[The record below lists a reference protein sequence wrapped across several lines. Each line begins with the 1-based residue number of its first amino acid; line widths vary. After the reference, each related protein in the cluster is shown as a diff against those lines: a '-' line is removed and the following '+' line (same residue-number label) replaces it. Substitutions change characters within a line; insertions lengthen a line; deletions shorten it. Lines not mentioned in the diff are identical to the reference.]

1 MSEQAHNRTEAAIR
15 FRDEITKLLGLIEF
29 LWTNFSVLDV
39 VAKGFAQFLIQLPAE
54 MRPDAIQS
62 EHIASAIKFLEDGSG
77 GPLSELKK
85 QLPTVF
91 QLV

>member
-39 VAKGFAQFLIQLPAE
+39 VAKGFAQFLIQLHRE
-54 MRPDAIQS
+54 RGRRRRGHSSERPCAMPMPRERS
-62 EHIASAIKFLEDGSG
+62 EW
-77 GPLSELKK
+77 
-85 QLPTVF
+85 
-91 QLV
+91 